1 MFAGEDTLISSG
13 SSREPSAL
21 LLQATGKDHGAGIE
35 CCGGGVGV
43 WWARGRGVVVSKGDG
58 FGGGGGYVG
67 GLRGGRDI
75 GTPRRYVVI

>member
-35 CCGGGVGV
+35 CCGGGWEYG
-43 WWARGRGVVVSKGDG
+43 GRGGEGLSLARVMVSVVVVAML
-58 FGGGGGYVG
+58 VG
-67 GLRGGRDI
+67 
-75 GTPRRYVVI
+75 